1 MIGLS
6 TSYTEYENMRTN
18 LVPDR
23 NTLAVSATGRYE
35 VMQSLTASSD
45 CYRGAI
51 QRKYGQRKYRQL
63 TTPTVS
69 PELPA

>member
-6 TSYTEYENMRTN
+6 TTYTEYENTRTN

-35 VMQSLTASSD
+35 VMQSLTASLTATGERFNGIRS
-45 CYRGAI
+45 AEI
-51 QRKYGQRKYRQL
+51 PSS